1 MSLKNAAFIDCSENP
16 KVTIPALIDMITEEL
31 TNDEHLSILIKALS
45 VRYNFKYDMEIFGN
59 LISVFLAT
67 AGENPYDVK
76 YKSEEDNTVDNKEL
90 N

>member
-45 VRYNFKYDMEIFGN
+45 ARYYFKYDMEIFGN

-76 YKSEEDNTVDNKEL
+76 SKPEEHNAVNKEL